1 MRRDA
6 YRFLE
11 TVQSNH
17 PPFLVFPCEIFL
29 LDTMNYWGKDLEVEK
44 LLETS
49 LLMRIDR
56 CHPTSLA
63 KNSYK
68 VIPLTGSIWPFR
80 MESWTIRWS
89 QHPHKK
95 SGLVS
100 VACYSSTWERG
111 RDRESAGDDWN
122 TDGSRAM
129 WSHGVQ
135 SGVQNF
141 KILNF
146 AFIHFLLSLW
156 ISNAASHC
164 SLSFHRKEQEWA
176 ISIIITDPWL
186 W

>member
-111 RDRESAGDDWN
+111 RDRERAGDDWN
-122 TDGSRAM
+122 TKCELQ
-129 WSHGVQ
+129 VQ
-135 SGVQNF
+135 WEPRPPSAP
-141 KILNF
+141 KRIRHWTILE
-146 AFIHFLLSLW
+146 
-156 ISNAASHC
+156 ISNILSVYANSHIKDT
-164 SLSFHRKEQEWA
+164 LIH
-176 ISIIITDPWL
+176 
-186 W
+186 